1 MARPASQGP
10 RRAKSQAAEGL
21 EVHRGSRR
29 LFPGCSRPAYWCQ
42 VHHVLA
48 RVDCGL
54 TDIDNLVLVCGWH
67 HREFDGRGWAVRITD
82 GVPEWLPPPWLDPDQ
97 KPIRNTA

>member
-1 MARPASQGP
+1 M
-10 RRAKSQAAEGL
+10 
-21 EVHRGSRR
+21 
-29 LFPGCSRPAYWCQ
+29 FPGCSRPASWCQ

-97 KPIRNTA
+97 KPIRNTAHHLPEFDFTGVGSNPARGP